1 MSKTT
6 PHLPILTIIA
16 LLLMIGCSS
25 PYQSPV
31 AEIDEPRFL
40 DSDRIHRVNS
50 GETLYAIAW
59 IYDLDF
65 LHIARVNNL
74 TSPYTIFPGQ
84 ILNVDPRAVASPQT
98 RSNTASAS
106 PPTTRTREVTRS
118 TSIQTR
124 SPVSNSSSNPATAP
138 AVTGTSGRPAATSSV
153 QVNPVVVRQGPV
165 NWAWPAQGNIIGR
178 FSETGV
184 ETKGINIAGKTG
196 DPVSAAGD
204 GEVVYAGRGLLGYGD
219 LIIIKHNDRFLSAYA
234 HNSAMLV
241 NEGDKVSRGQKIA
254 ELGSTGVDTEML
266 HFEIRLEGKPV
277 DPLAYL
283 PSRS

>member
-6 PHLPILTIIA
+6 LHSTLMSLIA
-16 LLLMIGCSS
+16 LLLVTGCSS

-50 GETLYAIAW
+50 GETLYAVAW

-74 TSPYTIFPGQ
+74 SSPYTIFPGQ

-98 RSNTASAS
+98 RISAS
-106 PPTTRTREVTRS
+106 STSPAPTRTREVTRS
-118 TSIQTR
+118 SSRQATTLTSG
-124 SPVSNSSSNPATAP
+124 SSNKPATAP
-138 AVTGTSGRPAATSSV
+138 VK
-153 QVNPVVVRQGPV
+153 VNPVVVRQGPV

-196 DPVSAAGD
+196 DRVSAAGD
-204 GEVVYAGRGLLGYGD
+204 GEVVYAGRGLLRYGD

-241 NEGDKVSRGQKIA
+241 SEGDKVSRGQKIA

>member
-6 PHLPILTIIA
+6 LHSTLLSLIA

-50 GETLYAIAW
+50 GETLYAVAW

-74 TSPYTIFPGQ
+74 SSPYTIFPGQ

-98 RSNTASAS
+98 RTSAS
-106 PPTTRTREVTRS
+106 STSPAPTRTREVTRS
-118 TSIQTR
+118 SSTQTAA
-124 SPVSNSSSNPATAP
+124 SSSNTRNNPATAP
-138 AVTGTSGRPAATSSV
+138 VATAPV
-153 QVNPVVVRQGPV
+153 KVNPVLVRQGPV

-196 DPVSAAGD
+196 DRVSAAGD
-204 GEVVYAGRGLLGYGD
+204 GEVVYAGRGLLRYGD

-241 NEGDKVSRGQKIA
+241 SEGDKVSRGQKIA
-254 ELGSTGVDTEML
+254 VLGSTGVDTEML

>member
-1 MSKTT
+1 M
-6 PHLPILTIIA
+6 LIIIA
-16 LLLMIGCSS
+16 LLLMMGCSS

-31 AEIDEPRFL
+31 TEIDEPRFL

-50 GETLYAIAW
+50 GETLYAVAW

-74 TSPYTIFPGQ
+74 SSPYTIFPGQ
-84 ILNVDPRAVASPQT
+84 ILNVDPRAIASPQT
-98 RSNTASAS
+98 RSNTASVSQATS
-106 PPTTRTREVTRS
+106 RTREVTRS
-118 TSIQTR
+118 TSTQTR
-124 SPVSNSSSNPATAP
+124 APVAGSSNNPATAP
-138 AVTGTSGRPAATSSV
+138 AASGPTGRPAATASV

-178 FSETGV
+178 FSDTGV

-204 GEVVYAGRGLLGYGD
+204 GEVVYAGRGLLRYGD

-241 NEGDKVSRGQKIA
+241 SEGDKVSRGQKIA

>member
-6 PHLPILTIIA
+6 LHSTLLSLIA
-16 LLLMIGCSS
+16 LLLVTGCSS

-50 GETLYAIAW
+50 GETLYAVAW

-74 TSPYTIFPGQ
+74 SSPYTIFPGQ

-98 RSNTASAS
+98 RTSAS
-106 PPTTRTREVTRS
+106 STSPAPTRTREVTRS
-118 TSIQTR
+118 SSTQTAASTSNTR
-124 SPVSNSSSNPATAP
+124 NNPATAP
-138 AVTGTSGRPAATSSV
+138 VATAPV
-153 QVNPVVVRQGPV
+153 KVNPVVVRQGPV

-196 DPVSAAGD
+196 DRVSAAGD
-204 GEVVYAGRGLLGYGD
+204 GEVVYAGRGLLRYGD

-241 NEGDKVSRGQKIA
+241 SEGDKVSRGQKIA

>member
-6 PHLPILTIIA
+6 LHLPIIFIIN
-16 LLLMIGCSS
+16 LLFMIGCSS

-31 AEIDEPRFL
+31 SEIDEPRFL

-50 GETLYAIAW
+50 GETLYAVAW

-74 TSPYTIFPGQ
+74 SSPYTIFPGQ

-98 RSNTASAS
+98 RSAQTGSSAA
-106 PPTTRTREVTRS
+106 TNRTREVARS
-118 TSIQTR
+118 TSTQPAA
-124 SPVSNSSSNPATAP
+124 SASNSNPSSAPP
-138 AVTGTSGRPAATSSV
+138 AVK
-153 QVNPVVVRQGPV
+153 VNPVVVRQGPV
-165 NWAWPAQGNIIGR
+165 NWVWPAQGNIIGR

-184 ETKGINIAGKTG
+184 ETKGINIAGNTG
-196 DPVSAAGD
+196 DRVSAAGD
-204 GEVVYAGRGLLGYGD
+204 GEVVYAGRGLLRYGD

-241 NEGDKVSRGQKIA
+241 SEGDKVSRGQKIA